1 MLSDRTPIIV
11 PLSVRNNARLGLRA
25 RRSNKRVGNVENSFE
40 VATALLSGQINKN
53 ILLKMLKFFKDE
65 IENSQKKGVASTND
79 RLLFGGNDGL
89 KFVLSHVKELQ
100 KK

>member
-1 MLSDRTPIIV
+1 MLSDRIPFIV
-11 PLSVRNNARLGLRA
+11 PLSVRNNARLGLSA
-25 RRSNKRVGNVENSFE
+25 RRNSKRVGNVENSFE

-53 ILLKMLKFFKDE
+53 ILFKMLKFFKDE
-65 IENSQKKGVASTND
+65 IKNSRKKEIASTND

-89 KFVLSHVKELQ
+89 KFVLNHVKELQ